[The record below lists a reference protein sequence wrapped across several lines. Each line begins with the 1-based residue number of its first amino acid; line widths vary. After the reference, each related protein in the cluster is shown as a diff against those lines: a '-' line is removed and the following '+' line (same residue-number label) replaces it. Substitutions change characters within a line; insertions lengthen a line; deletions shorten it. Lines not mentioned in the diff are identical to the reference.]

1 MDRQSSAQG
10 HTMIV
15 RRNISLEQ
23 NHLDFL
29 EPLVKEH
36 SGNLSATIRD
46 LIEFA
51 ELMTERHGSLEDA
64 VHASVADKYK
74 SPRELLIEDGFCAMI
89 DYPMLEWFLKCT
101 KDILVSPDMLDDIID
116 PLIINRMSELV
127 DHLNRKWKD
136 YGWQTT
142 LIIEYDND
150 VAPETT
156 ICTIFGKSMYLN
168 EFLSGMVGL
177 FLARQKHLGIT
188 KVDRRTRSIR
198 MDLQRRES
206 AGMAQDDLLRYFGN
220 LHRVTEVV
228 CANQDFWQA
237 LIDLH
242 TESDYNMV
250 TIHRREFE
258 DLLAN
263 RIPLDTTLVERR
275 AREPDKGSRSD
286 FLEDFKHLCET
297 THIVK
302 HIDVDGSKILV
313 NHEYRDPVS
322 IGVIKEMLVNLLAVS
337 GYACKADEVGRL
349 IALQLE
355 ESDETDETDESD
367 RHW

>member
-1 MDRQSSAQG
+1 
-10 HTMIV
+10 MIV

-51 ELMTERHGSLEDA
+51 KLMAERHGSLEDA
-64 VHASVADKYK
+64 RNTSVADKYQ

-89 DYPMLEWFLKCT
+89 DYPMLEWFLKRT
-101 KDILVSPDMLDDIID
+101 RGIMVSPDMLDDIID
-116 PLIINRMSELV
+116 PLIINRMSELA

-136 YGWQTT
+136 FGWQTT

-150 VAPETT
+150 VAPETA
-156 ICTIFGKSMYLN
+156 ICTISGKSMHLN

-188 KVDRRTRSIR
+188 EVGRRTRSIR

-206 AGMAQDDLLRYFGN
+206 AGVAQDDLLGHFGN
-220 LHRVTEVV
+220 LHRVTEAV
-228 CANQDFWQA
+228 CANQDFWQD
-237 LIDLH
+237 LINLH

-263 RIPLDTTLVERR
+263 RIPLNTTLVERL
-275 AREPDKGSRSD
+275 AREPGDVSRSD
-286 FLEDFKHLCET
+286 FLGEFKHLCET
-297 THIVK
+297 MRVVK

-313 NHEYRDPVS
+313 NHDYRDPVS
-322 IGVIKEMLVNLLAVS
+322 IGVIKEMLVKLLAVN

-355 ESDETDETDESD
+355 ESDETDESGGSKGLNGPDESEGQGEF
-367 RHW
+367 